1 MFCKTNKLFFTYDKV
16 NVLNNISI
24 NIESKKTTAIIG
36 NNGSGKSTL
45 LRCLNCL
52 ISPTSGHMK
61 HKLNIPIPMLFQK
74 PAIFQGTVQY
84 NFNIL
89 CKIKKIKPMMKWYQS
104 FQLDKIS
111 EKKINE
117 VSGGEKQKICLS
129 RIMSIDPEVI
139 IMDEP
144 NQNLDAHNQQKLIN
158 LILDEKKKNK
168 TIIIVSHDIEFVK
181 NIADKLIV
189 LNHGKVIFDG
199 ILKNFLKFKISSLPK
214 SI

>member
-1 MFCKTNKLFFTYDKV
+1 
-16 NVLNNISI
+16 
-24 NIESKKTTAIIG
+24 
-36 NNGSGKSTL
+36 
-45 LRCLNCL
+45 
-52 ISPTSGHMK
+52 
-61 HKLNIPIPMLFQK
+61 
-74 PAIFQGTVQY
+74 
-84 NFNIL
+84 
-89 CKIKKIKPMMKWYQS
+89 MKWYQS
-104 FQLDKIS
+104 FELNKIS
-111 EKKINE
+111 KENINE
-117 VSGGEKQKICLS
+117 VSGGEKQKTCLS
-129 RIMSIDPEVI
+129 RVMSIDPEVI

-144 NQNLDAHNQQKLIN
+144 NQNLDIHNQQKLIN